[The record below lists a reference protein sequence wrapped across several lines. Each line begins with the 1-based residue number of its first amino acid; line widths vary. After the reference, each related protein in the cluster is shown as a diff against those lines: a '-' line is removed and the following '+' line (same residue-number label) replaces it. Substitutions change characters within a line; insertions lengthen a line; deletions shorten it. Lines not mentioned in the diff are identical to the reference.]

1 MISITFVHSPG
12 LLFLISAVNNLKN
25 MLVPYNGNLFFNLL
39 DISYSYL
46 FSAK

>member
-12 LLFLISAVNNLKN
+12 FLFLISAVNNLKN
-25 MLVPYNGNLFFNLL
+25 MLAPCDGNLVFKPPNV
-39 DISYSYL
+39 SYSYL